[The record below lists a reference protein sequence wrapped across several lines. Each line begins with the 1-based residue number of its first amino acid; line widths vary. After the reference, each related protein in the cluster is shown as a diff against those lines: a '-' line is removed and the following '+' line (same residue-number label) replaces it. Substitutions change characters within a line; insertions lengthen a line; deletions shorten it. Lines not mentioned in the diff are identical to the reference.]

1 MLTIAIPILIG
12 VDSTAESSDSGVSER
27 TQYYAT
33 AKNLMM
39 SGADAME
46 RLMTSYK
53 GDTKKYK
60 FWAANSKNIK
70 LVTKK
75 HKQEVVE
82 LAGYT
87 ARVATMCE
95 VFEDCSEGRYAR
107 KAVLTATKQG
117 GATS

>member
-53 GDTKKYK
+53 
-60 FWAANSKNIK
+60 
-70 LVTKK
+70 
-75 HKQEVVE
+75 
-82 LAGYT
+82 
-87 ARVATMCE
+87 
-95 VFEDCSEGRYAR
+95 AR
-107 KAVLTATKQG
+107 KK
-117 GATS
+117 

>member
-1 MLTIAIPILIG
+1 MTLQRPKKFICEGTGMLTIAIPILIG

-53 GDTKKYK
+53 ARHKK
-60 FWAANSKNIK
+60 I
-70 LVTKK
+70 
-75 HKQEVVE
+75 
-82 LAGYT
+82 
-87 ARVATMCE
+87 
-95 VFEDCSEGRYAR
+95 
-107 KAVLTATKQG
+107 
-117 GATS
+117 

>member
-12 VDSTAESSDSGVSER
+12 VDSADSSSGDSGVSER

-53 GDTKKYK
+53 VGGGGPPGNSG
-60 FWAANSKNIK
+60 AGNSKLK
-70 LVTKK
+70 
-75 HKQEVVE
+75 
-82 LAGYT
+82 
-87 ARVATMCE
+87 
-95 VFEDCSEGRYAR
+95 
-107 KAVLTATKQG
+107 
-117 GATS
+117 

>member
-12 VDSTAESSDSGVSER
+12 VDSAGSSDSGVSER

-53 GDTKKYK
+53 AKKTQLIFGGK
-60 FWAANSKNIK
+60 FKIFQIWSH
-70 LVTKK
+70 T
-75 HKQEVVE
+75 
-82 LAGYT
+82 G
-87 ARVATMCE
+87 
-95 VFEDCSEGRYAR
+95 S
-107 KAVLTATKQG
+107 G
-117 GATS
+117 GAGGLHCPRGDHVRGL

>member
-12 VDSTAESSDSGVSER
+12 VDSSGDSGVSER

-53 GDTKKYK
+53 ARATKVVL
-60 FWAANSKNIK
+60 AANSN
-70 LVTKK
+70 LGPAGSRGAGGV
-75 HKQEVVE
+75 HRPRGDHVRGLRGLLGGEV
-82 LAGYT
+82 
-87 ARVATMCE
+87 RQ
-95 VFEDCSEGRYAR
+95 EGRHGGD
-107 KAVLTATKQG
+107 KAGREIAKM
-117 GATS
+117 

>member
-12 VDSTAESSDSGVSER
+12 VDSAGSSDSGVSER

-53 GDTKKYK
+53 ARTKTQLIFGGK
-60 FWAANSKNIK
+60 FKIFQIWSN
-70 LVTKK
+70 
-75 HKQEVVE
+75 
-82 LAGYT
+82 AG
-87 ARVATMCE
+87 
-95 VFEDCSEGRYAR
+95 S
-107 KAVLTATKQG
+107 G
-117 GATS
+117 GAGGLHCPRGDHVRGL

>member
-12 VDSTAESSDSGVSER
+12 VDSSGDSGVSER

-53 GDTKKYK
+53 VRTSNNDFWRQIQIWDT
-60 FWAANSKNIK
+60 
-70 LVTKK
+70 
-75 HKQEVVE
+75 QEVVE

-107 KAVLTATKQG
+107 KAVVEATKQG
-117 GATS
+117 GK